1 MRMCFYYNS
10 TLCYFWNRY
19 VCVYWL
25 FLPERSLAQDK
36 SRERLSTRVS
46 YFLRKGLHK
55 HTHKLTIFND
65 NQCWKVATLI
75 TYLVELHWTS
85 FKIYSILKIF
95 IVCWIYVFCMLEC
108 SFHLSCDVIIA
119 VCIILTTGMTG
130 AISIQIFCVYYY
142 HTWKE

>member
-1 MRMCFYYNS
+1 VYLKHLHQIRIVSEC
-10 TLCYFWNRY
+10 LCIFRRIVVPRAYLILTNFI
-19 VCVYWL
+19 VKTHT
-25 FLPERSLAQDK
+25 Q
-36 SRERLSTRVS
+36 TR
-46 YFLRKGLHK
+46 F
-55 HTHKLTIFND
+55 KLTIFNG